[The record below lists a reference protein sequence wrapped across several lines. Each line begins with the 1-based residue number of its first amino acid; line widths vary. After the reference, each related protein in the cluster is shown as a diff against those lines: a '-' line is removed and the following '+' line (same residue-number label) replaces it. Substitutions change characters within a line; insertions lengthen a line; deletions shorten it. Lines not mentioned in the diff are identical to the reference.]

1 MAGGSHDLVLG
12 RYRLGSPLGQ
22 GGFGQIYTG
31 LQVSLHREIAI
42 KTIKPNMV
50 NADLI
55 RERFRR
61 EALLAASINHPNVV
75 TIHDFGVDC
84 DGDLVLVMELLKG
97 ANLFQELRLRPKP
110 TLEQVARRVRQAA
123 NGLGAAHCI
132 GIIHRDIKPSN
143 IFLIHPGKD
152 TEFVKIIDF

>member
-22 GGFGQIYTG
+22 GGFGQIFTG

-97 ANLFQELRLRPKP
+97 PIYFGVAIEPKP
-110 TLEQVARRVRQAA
+110 SLEQVARRVRQAA
-123 NGLGAAHCI
+123 TAGPLMI
-132 GIIHRDIKPSN
+132 
-143 IFLIHPGKD
+143 L
-152 TEFVKIIDF
+152 E